1 MSLKD
6 FASQKE
12 AFVVADAMYEENKKE
27 HGHNYEV
34 EEHSNPLLTKFFF
47 VECHGKKRT
56 WSHLERATLGL
67 ETDVKSKK
75 QLLEDENFGTVF
87 GNLENEASGSTDA
100 NPAVKQ
106 ENPVKPTL
114 AKKVE
119 TLRLI
124 S

>member
-1 MSLKD
+1 M
-6 FASQKE
+6 
-12 AFVVADAMYEENKKE
+12 
-27 HGHNYEV
+27 
-34 EEHSNPLLTKFFF
+34 
-47 VECHGKKRT
+47 
-56 WSHLERATLGL
+56 
-67 ETDVKSKK
+67 KSKK